1 MRKTGDKL
9 YQKGGNSK
17 SWKKQSKQCVLGEPS
32 SKKGEKERVT
42 KATEERC
49 PAHALGASP
58 QVHSEAKAQQ

>member
-32 SKKGEKERVT
+32 SKEGEKERET
-42 KATEERC
+42 KSTEERC
-49 PAHALGASP
+49 LPHALGSSP
-58 QVHSEAKAQQ
+58 